1 MTASNEEIA
10 QQLYKQKRYK
20 EALPLLEEGANAGSA
35 WAHGVLGWMYW
46 YGHAVRKDRDRSLHH
61 YQLAHDG
68 GDDSAAHPLGLSHFE
83 AGRPEL
89 ALEWFRKDRH
99 RPISS
104 LYWQYRTIEAHPH
117 LAKHAG
123 EADDI
128 LLEAADSGHLF
139 AKRDVAFR
147 MMKGHKRFGT
157 RRQGLFL
164 WLGIYPDLFRLGLA
178 DLYDERLR

>member
-1 MTASNEEIA
+1 MTASNEEMA
-10 QQLYKQKRYK
+10 QQLYKQKRYR
-20 EALPLLEEGANAGSA
+20 EALPLLEEAANAGSA

-61 YQLAHDG
+61 YQLAYDG
-68 GDDSAAHPLGLSHFE
+68 GDESAANPLGLSHFD
-83 AGRPEL
+83 AGRAQL

-99 RPISS
+99 YPISS

-117 LAKHAG
+117 LARYAD
-123 EADDI
+123 EADEI

-157 RRQGLFL
+157 RLQGLFL
-164 WLGIYPDLFRLGLA
+164 WLGIYPDLFRLARA
-178 DLYDERLR
+178 DSYDERLR